1 MAIKNYDYDVQK
13 MYLELMLSDAETFVR
28 CQSIFDHT
36 LFDKKLQ
43 ETAEFISE
51 YVKGYNVL
59 PEYNMVNTNCKSNLK
74 PPSQLKEGHTTWLI
88 DEFEQFTRHKSL
100 ERAIIASADL
110 LDQHDY
116 GSVEAMIKEAV
127 QIGLARDMGIDYYED
142 PRSRLMGL
150 KDKNGQVSTGWDTLD
165 KMLYGG
171 FNRGELEIFAGGS
184 GCVIYSTLV
193 EVREVIDGIN
203 GLPRQIPIGSL
214 LNNPGKFVVNSP
226 DGWVPV
232 LDCVEKLKDE
242 LYTFVFES
250 GKTITASHDHL
261 YQKPDL
267 SWHYA
272 KDLKVGDDLL
282 AERGSDKI
290 VSLSFSNEQTKV
302 YDLSVD
308 HENHRYYT
316 DTICSHNTGKSLFLA
331 NLSVNFSL
339 AGFNV
344 VYVTLELSEPLVGM
358 RIDSMVTGI
367 STRDVFKQLDD
378 VEMKVKMI
386 GKKSGSL
393 QIKYLPSGKTVNDI
407 RSYLKEYEIKTGSKA
422 DVIVVDYM
430 DLLMPIGKKISAEN
444 LFIKDKYVA
453 EELRNL
459 AVEKNAVGISA
470 AQLNRCIFSGT
481 TVQANGKYI
490 RLDEVKVGDNLA
502 SNDGLVEVLEVL
514 PTTKQLA
521 FEVTTKSGK
530 KIKCSAKHNFP
541 TNNGLKSLESGLKV
555 GDALLCKIDNFNQDS
570 SCEIYTPPQDHYQ
583 P

>member
-28 CQSIFDHT
+28 CQSIFDYT

-116 GSVEAMIKEAV
+116 GTVESMIKEAV

-171 FNRGELEIFAGGS
+171 FNRGELEIFCAQSGG
-184 GCVIYSTLV
+184 
-193 EVREVIDGIN
+193 
-203 GLPRQIPIGSL
+203 
-214 LNNPGKFVVNSP
+214 
-226 DGWVPV
+226 
-232 LDCVEKLKDE
+232 
-242 LYTFVFES
+242 
-250 GKTITASHDHL
+250 
-261 YQKPDL
+261 
-267 SWHYA
+267 
-272 KDLKVGDDLL
+272 
-282 AERGSDKI
+282 
-290 VSLSFSNEQTKV
+290 
-302 YDLSVD
+302 
-308 HENHRYYT
+308 
-316 DTICSHNTGKSLFLA
+316 GKSLFLA
-331 NLSVNFSL
+331 NLGVNFSL
-339 AGFNV
+339 AGLNV
-344 VYVTLELSEPLVGM
+344 VYITLELSEPLVGM
-358 RIDSMVTGI
+358 RIDSMITGI
-367 STRDVFKQLDD
+367 GTRDIFKQLDD
-378 VEMKVKMI
+378 IEMKVKMI

-393 QIKYLPSGKTVNDI
+393 QIKYIPSGKTANDL

-422 DVIVVDYM
+422 DVVLVDYM

-453 EELRNL
+453 EEMRNL
-459 AVEKNAVGISA
+459 AVEKNAVFITA
-470 AQLNRCIFSGT
+470 AQLNRNSVEEVEFDHSHISGGISKIQTADNVFGIFTSRAMRERGRYQLQLMKTRSSSGVGQKIDLDFNLESLRIT
-481 TVQANGKYI
+481 DVPEIEQEHSGNAI
-490 RLDEVKVGDNLA
+490 RGNSTDSLIDN
-502 SNDGLVEVLEVL
+502 
-514 PTTKQLA
+514 
-521 FEVTTKSGK
+521 
-530 KIKCSAKHNFP
+530 IKRK
-541 TNNGLKSLESGLKV
+541 TSLENANSQPEQKKV
-555 GDALLCKIDNFNQDS
+555 VAEVGS
-570 SCEIYTPPQDHYQ
+570 SKLRSIINNLGSDDDEY
-583 P
+583 

>member
-193 EVREVIDGIN
+193 EVVEIVQIIEV
-203 GLPRQIPIGSL
+203 
-214 LNNPGKFVVNSP
+214 
-226 DGWVPV
+226 
-232 LDCVEKLKDE
+232 
-242 LYTFVFES
+242 
-250 GKTITASHDHL
+250 
-261 YQKPDL
+261 
-267 SWHYA
+267 
-272 KDLKVGDDLL
+272 
-282 AERGSDKI
+282 
-290 VSLSFSNEQTKV
+290 
-302 YDLSVD
+302 
-308 HENHRYYT
+308 
-316 DTICSHNTGKSLFLA
+316 
-331 NLSVNFSL
+331 
-339 AGFNV
+339 
-344 VYVTLELSEPLVGM
+344 
-358 RIDSMVTGI
+358 
-367 STRDVFKQLDD
+367 
-378 VEMKVKMI
+378 
-386 GKKSGSL
+386 
-393 QIKYLPSGKTVNDI
+393 
-407 RSYLKEYEIKTGSKA
+407 
-422 DVIVVDYM
+422 
-430 DLLMPIGKKISAEN
+430 
-444 LFIKDKYVA
+444 
-453 EELRNL
+453 
-459 AVEKNAVGISA
+459 
-470 AQLNRCIFSGT
+470 
-481 TVQANGKYI
+481 
-490 RLDEVKVGDNLA
+490 
-502 SNDGLVEVLEVL
+502 
-514 PTTKQLA
+514 
-521 FEVTTKSGK
+521 
-530 KIKCSAKHNFP
+530 
-541 TNNGLKSLESGLKV
+541 
-555 GDALLCKIDNFNQDS
+555 
-570 SCEIYTPPQDHYQ
+570 
-583 P
+583 

>member
-1 MAIKNYDYDVQK
+1 LNNYHELTEELS
-13 MYLELMLSDAETFVR
+13 YLLQFYTESQINIYTKGNPDKVVELYNRS
-28 CQSIFDHT
+28 QP
-36 LFDKKLQ
+36 KK
-43 ETAEFISE
+43 
-51 YVKGYNVL
+51 V
-59 PEYNMVNTNCKSNLK
+59 
-74 PPSQLKEGHTTWLI
+74 
-88 DEFEQFTRHKSL
+88 
-100 ERAIIASADL
+100 
-110 LDQHDY
+110 
-116 GSVEAMIKEAV
+116 
-127 QIGLARDMGIDYYED
+127 
-142 PRSRLMGL
+142 
-150 KDKNGQVSTGWDTLD
+150 
-165 KMLYGG
+165 
-171 FNRGELEIFAGGS
+171 
-184 GCVIYSTLV
+184 
-193 EVREVIDGIN
+193 
-203 GLPRQIPIGSL
+203 PIGSL

-290 VSLSFSNEQTKV
+290 VSLSYSNEQTKV